1 MMYNNYSNRYT
12 TTAYA
17 PRQQQQQSMGQG
29 FAFGA
34 NNFFGNQAGANNFFT
49 SPSGFFGNGANQF
62 ASQSQSAAQSA
73 GIFNM
78 PTMNVNFGSTG
89 SDNSYGIPG
98 QPGYQ
103 GNSGYIDWSRPRP
116 TGFTP
121 YPPRPTGLTP
131 YPPGYDGSGKPPM
144 PYGNDALMP
153 PYGGNYDKPHKP
165 YFPSQPMPQ
174 PPVVPQGNYCPPTYK
189 PPVPPYCPPPVKP
202 PVYPPPVHPPAPPV
216 QTNYVGLA
224 GDPIGYGQDLPGQTI
239 GAPQNTGY
247 HNLYANGEGFA
258 GYAAGGQLAGI
269 LNRQQPLTAF
279 GTAVQ
284 TANAQGLYQ
293 AVPNGG
299 IAVNSL
305 VEQLNA
311 KEPNKVANTQ
321 YGVTVG
327 DYRVQLAGGLT
338 QVIKPDGSTVTLK
351 PDGTPF
357 QLGNLATLRAGV
369 TLPGAGEARTVLAYN
384 EALKQGG
391 TSTDLLTWG
400 FRTPD
405 GLGATERA
413 SAGYADG
420 VQRLASNGNLNYY
433 DFQVIQN
440 AQANQ
445 LA

>member
-1 MMYNNYSNRYT
+1 MMNYTNYSNPYMMQPP
-12 TTAYA
+12 AYA
-17 PRQQQQQSMGQG
+17 PRRQDIGQG
-29 FAFGA
+29 YDPFGA
-34 NNFFGNQAGANNFFT
+34 NSFLGNPFGFTNPASFFGGGQNAFQQAGIYN
-49 SPSGFFGNGANQF
+49 GGN
-62 ASQSQSAAQSA
+62 
-73 GIFNM
+73 
-78 PTMNVNFGSTG
+78 TMNVNF
-89 SDNSYGIPG
+89 PPAPR
-98 QPGYQ
+98 PGYEM
-103 GNSGYIDWSRPRP
+103 NRYEAPR
-116 TGFTP
+116 
-121 YPPRPTGLTP
+121 YE
-131 YPPGYDGSGKPPM
+131 M
-144 PYGNDALMP
+144 PHLP
-153 PYGGNYDKPHKP
+153 VVPE
-165 YFPSQPMPQ
+165 QPMPQ
-174 PPVVPQGNYCPPTYK
+174 PPVVPHL
-189 PPVPPYCPPPVKP
+189 PVVLPYCPPPV
-202 PVYPPPVHPPAPPV
+202 YPPAPPLYQPVHPPAPHV

-224 GDPIGYGQDLPGQTI
+224 GDPVGYGQDLPRQTVD
-239 GAPQNTGY
+239 APQNTGF
-247 HNLYANGEGFA
+247 HALYANGEGFA
-258 GYAAGGQLAGI
+258 GNAAGGQLAGI

-279 GTAVQ
+279 NTAVKE
-284 TANAQGLYQ
+284 ANASGLFQGG
-293 AVPNGG
+293 VPAGG

-338 QVIKPDGSTVTLK
+338 QVIKPDGTTVTLK

-384 EALKQGG
+384 EALRQGG

-400 FRTPD
+400 FRMPD

-413 SAGYADG
+413 SAGFVDG
-420 VQRLASNGNLNYY
+420 VQRLDSNGNKTYY

>member
-1 MMYNNYSNRYT
+1 MMNYTNYSNPYMMQPP
-12 TTAYA
+12 AYA
-17 PRQQQQQSMGQG
+17 PRRQDIGQG
-29 FAFGA
+29 YDPFGA
-34 NNFFGNQAGANNFFT
+34 NSFLGNPFGFTNPASFFGGGQNAFQQAGIYNGGNTMNVDFGSNNSGSSFLSNPFQQTAGYDPFGANSFLGNPFGFT
-49 SPSGFFGNGANQF
+49 NPASFFGGGQNAFQ
-62 ASQSQSAAQSA
+62 QA
-73 GIFNM
+73 GIYNGGN
-78 PTMNVNFGSTG
+78 TMNVNF
-89 SDNSYGIPG
+89 PPAPR
-98 QPGYQ
+98 PGYEM
-103 GNSGYIDWSRPRP
+103 NRYEAPR
-116 TGFTP
+116 
-121 YPPRPTGLTP
+121 YE
-131 YPPGYDGSGKPPM
+131 M
-144 PYGNDALMP
+144 PHLP
-153 PYGGNYDKPHKP
+153 VVPE
-165 YFPSQPMPQ
+165 QPMPQ
-174 PPVVPQGNYCPPTYK
+174 PPVVPHL
-189 PPVPPYCPPPVKP
+189 PVVLPYCPPPV
-202 PVYPPPVHPPAPPV
+202 YPPAPPLYQPVHPPAPHV

-224 GDPIGYGQDLPGQTI
+224 GDPVGYGQDLPRQTVD
-239 GAPQNTGY
+239 APQNTGF
-247 HNLYANGEGFA
+247 HALYANGEGFA
-258 GYAAGGQLAGI
+258 GNAAGGQLAGI

-279 GTAVQ
+279 NTAVKE
-284 TANAQGLYQ
+284 ANASGLFQGG
-293 AVPNGG
+293 VPAGG

-338 QVIKPDGSTVTLK
+338 QVIKPDGTTVTLK

-384 EALKQGG
+384 EALRQGG

-400 FRTPD
+400 FRMPD

-413 SAGYADG
+413 SAGFVDG
-420 VQRLASNGNLNYY
+420 VQRLDSNGNKTYY

>member
-17 PRQQQQQSMGQG
+17 PRQQQQQQSMGQG

-49 SPSGFFGNGANQF
+49 SPSGFFGNGANQS

-78 PTMNVNFGSTG
+78 PTMNVNFGST
-89 SDNSYGIPG
+89 NNAIATAYGTSQYQAPQYQAPQSNYGG
-98 QPGYQ
+98 QGY
-103 GNSGYIDWSRPRP
+103 YKPRP
-116 TGFTP
+116 QKPQCNP
-121 YPPRPTGLTP
+121 YIP
-131 YPPGYDGSGKPPM
+131 
-144 PYGNDALMP
+144 A
-153 PYGGNYDKPHKP
+153 
-165 YFPSQPMPQ
+165 QPMPQ

-202 PVYPPPVHPPAPPV
+202 PVCPPPVHPPAPPV

-338 QVIKPDGSTVTLK
+338 QVIKPDGSIVTLK